1 MFNVSYFFRS
11 VLLVGIILF
20 STVKIYAQEEEIES
34 KKNILKLS
42 PQSFIAST
50 FFLSYERYITKGTS
64 FQLSGGIL
72 SAQKSNS
79 DYIYYP
85 TSTTSSKTY
94 DKANGGIVEGMLKFY
109 FLKGNSMMS
118 GLYAGPYAR
127 YSNNRFRIH
136 TTINTGYST
145 PGIPTV
151 VDYRIQTYEGGVV
164 IGYQF
169 VIRNVFVMDLFAGG
183 GVKSSTN
190 TSPITYTSTSFDLL
204 ESQDYNGVVP
214 KAGFRLGFAF

>member
-1 MFNVSYFFRS
+1 MFNTSYFSKTIFLAAM
-11 VLLVGIILF
+11 LLLSI
-20 STVKIYAQEEEIES
+20 VKIHAQDEEIEHN
-34 KKNILKLS
+34 KNIIKIS

-50 FFLSYERYITKGTS
+50 FFLSYERYLTKGTS

-72 SAQKSNS
+72 SAQKNNS
-79 DYIYYP
+79 SYNYSYP
-85 TSTTSSKTY
+85 TGSTNTKSY

-109 FLKGNSMMS
+109 FLKGNAMMS

-136 TTINTGYST
+136 ST
-145 PGIPTV
+145 NYTSGSPVSEII
-151 VDYRIQTYEGGVV
+151 DYRIETYEGGVV
-164 IGYQF
+164 FGYQF

-183 GVKSSTN
+183 GVKSSNN

-204 ESQDYNGVVP
+204 ENQDYNGVVP
-214 KAGFRLGFAF
+214 KGGFRLGFAF